1 MWCDLP
7 SSIWGIYHIPSGENC
22 WVPRSRLEFL
32 DPSSGKDLLF
42 ARRGIV
48 CHFAGTDHL
57 KLLQTQLMLRS
68 SGSNAVFAS
77 EQDFAPGSAIR
88 RIDQEARVTALSL
101 LPWFHRSKE
110 KASPEAVT
118 WMERDEHC
126 FCVGHVSWHAAVFHW
141 AVRAAFLSL

>member
-1 MWCDLP
+1 M
-7 SSIWGIYHIPSGENC
+7 
-22 WVPRSRLEFL
+22 
-32 DPSSGKDLLF
+32 
-42 ARRGIV
+42 
-48 CHFAGTDHL
+48 CHFADADHL

-118 WMERDEHC
+118 WMEWDEHSFCMGRDHGMQLC
-126 FCVGHVSWHAAVFHW
+126 FIDRCVLRSIPINMSPFRTSFRKANQYIGHIS
-141 AVRAAFLSL
+141 